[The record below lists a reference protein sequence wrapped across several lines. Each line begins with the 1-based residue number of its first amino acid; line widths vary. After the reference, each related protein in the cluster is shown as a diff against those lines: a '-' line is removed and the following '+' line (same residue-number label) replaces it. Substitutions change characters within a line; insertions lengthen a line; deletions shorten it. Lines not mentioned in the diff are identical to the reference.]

1 MPAMPTAWQDLTD
14 HQKRSGQLMRYG
26 ITMFA
31 TDVAIDI
38 VELAREAEVRGLHS
52 LWLPEHTHIPV
63 SRRTPPPTGTDE
75 LADEYK
81 RCLDPLVAL
90 AAVASAT
97 TRLRLGTGVLL
108 AAQRDPIVT
117 AKAVATLDVLS
128 GGRAALGV
136 GFGWNEDE
144 LEHHGVTMRDRRDVA
159 REHIMAMQA
168 LWADDEASF
177 DGEHVR
183 FSPSWSWPKPVQ
195 VRAADGRHRVPVLHG
210 GAAGPKLFAH
220 IAEYGDGWI
229 PIGGAGLTDAI
240 PRLRGAVEAAGRD
253 PSTLE
258 IVPFGSIPDP
268 GKLDHFEEIGV
279 TECVFRLPSAPRDVV
294 LPLLDR
300 QAELVAT
307 RL

>member
-1 MPAMPTAWQDLTD
+1 V
-14 HQKRSGQLMRYG
+14 RYG

-31 TDVAIDI
+31 TDISIDI
-38 VELAREAEVRGLHS
+38 VELAREAEARGLQS

-63 SRRTPPPTGTDE
+63 SRRTPPPTGDAE
-75 LADEYK
+75 LAEEYR

-90 AAVASAT
+90 AAAASAT
-97 TRLRLGTGVLL
+97 RTLRLGTGILL

-117 AKAVATLDVLS
+117 AKAVATLDHLS

-144 LEHHGVTMRDRRDVA
+144 LEHHGVSMPERRAVA
-159 REHIMAMQA
+159 REVVLAMQA

-177 DGEHVR
+177 AGAHVR

-195 VRAADGRHRVPVLHG
+195 TGADGRPRVPVLHG
-210 GAAGPKLFAH
+210 GAPGPKLFAH

-229 PIGGAGLTDAI
+229 PIGGAGLTEAI
-240 PRLRGAVEAAGRD
+240 PRLRTLVGEAGRD
-253 PSTLE
+253 PDALE

-268 GKLDHFEEIGV
+268 GKLDHFERIGV

-300 QAELVAT
+300 QAALVAS
-307 RL
+307 RA